1 MEQITVQQI
10 IQQLGS
16 TSSKLQKNDSI
27 ELKVKLPNPEAMAKL
42 LVAMA
47 NNDCGG
53 FIILGVSND
62 GSVVGLNKEEQD
74 RLPTFILHIVNE
86 LTSGIKYA
94 IHGSSVNDREISII
108 EVFNSGAVAYYS
120 RRLTTPQ
127 RIISYRR
134 SNSNVVTAEKLSYS
148 KLFKYMP
155 LDTFILS
162 LNNKSPRFV
171 EPIIWSDQY
180 EQKFY
185 RANYHFPNAEQSAP
199 KVYATCFT
207 RKQNSNAAWKVYSH
221 GTGIGMYCVQLELD
235 VAKLREQLH
244 LSMFKIFEKRVKY
257 ETEFVICNIHKPQF
271 SLYKQYFSPFN
282 FEHFLD
288 LLSLKRDA
296 YDFEDEIRI
305 FAKPEPSEKRNTK
318 GENGEYHD
326 FSISWSEVISKIRV
340 DKKCS
345 LAELHSLQI
354 SLLMSGLNPNL
365 KGKGSDC
372 LPKIDKSI
380 FSIVKDI
387 DVELFDIDYMPGN
400 RHINIY

>member
-86 LTSGIKYA
+86 LTLGIKYA

-108 EVFNSGAVAYYS
+108 EVLNSGAVAYYS

-127 RIISYRR
+127 RIIRYRR

-162 LNNKSPRFV
+162 LNNKSLRFV

-221 GTGIGMYCVQLELD
+221 VTGIGMYCVQLELD

>member
-53 FIILGVSND
+53 FIILGVYND
-62 GSVVGLNKEEQD
+62 GFVVGLNKEEQD

-86 LTSGIKYA
+86 LTLGIKYA

-108 EVFNSGAVAYYS
+108 EVLNSGAVAYYS

-162 LNNKSPRFV
+162 LNNKSLRFV
-171 EPIIWSDQY
+171 EPIIWCDQY

-235 VAKLREQLH
+235 VAKLREQLL

>member
-16 TSSKLQKNDSI
+16 TSSKLQKNNSI

-86 LTSGIKYA
+86 LTLGIKYA

-108 EVFNSGAVAYYS
+108 EVLNSGAVAYYS

-127 RIISYRR
+127 RIIRYRR

-162 LNNKSPRFV
+162 LNNKSLRFV

-318 GENGEYHD
+318 GGNGEYHD

>member
-86 LTSGIKYA
+86 LTLGIKYA

-108 EVFNSGAVAYYS
+108 EVLNSGAVAYYS

-127 RIISYRR
+127 RIIRYRR

-162 LNNKSPRFV
+162 LNNKSLRFV

-296 YDFEDEIRI
+296 YDFEDEIRT

>member
-86 LTSGIKYA
+86 LTLGIKYA

-108 EVFNSGAVAYYS
+108 EVLNSGAVAYYS

-127 RIISYRR
+127 RIIRYRR

-162 LNNKSPRFV
+162 LNNKSLRFV
-171 EPIIWSDQY
+171 EPIIWCDQY

-235 VAKLREQLH
+235 VAKLREQLL

>member
-86 LTSGIKYA
+86 LTLGIKYA

-108 EVFNSGAVAYYS
+108 EVLNSGAVAYYS
-120 RRLTTPQ
+120 RKLTTPQ
-127 RIISYRR
+127 RIIRYRR

-162 LNNKSPRFV
+162 LNNKSLRFV

-185 RANYHFPNAEQSAP
+185 RANYHFPNAAQSAP

>member
-62 GSVVGLNKEEQD
+62 GSVVGLNKDEQD

-86 LTSGIKYA
+86 LTLGIKYA

-108 EVFNSGAVAYYS
+108 EVLNSGAVAYYS

-127 RIISYRR
+127 RIIRYRR

-162 LNNKSPRFV
+162 LNNKSLRFV
-171 EPIIWSDQY
+171 EPIIWCDQY

>member
-1 MEQITVQQI
+1 M
-10 IQQLGS
+10 
-16 TSSKLQKNDSI
+16 
-27 ELKVKLPNPEAMAKL
+27 
-42 LVAMA
+42 
-47 NNDCGG
+47 
-53 FIILGVSND
+53 
-62 GSVVGLNKEEQD
+62 
-74 RLPTFILHIVNE
+74 
-86 LTSGIKYA
+86 
-94 IHGSSVNDREISII
+94 
-108 EVFNSGAVAYYS
+108 
-120 RRLTTPQ
+120 
-127 RIISYRR
+127 
-134 SNSNVVTAEKLSYS
+134 
-148 KLFKYMP
+148 
-155 LDTFILS
+155 
-162 LNNKSPRFV
+162 
-171 EPIIWSDQY
+171 
-180 EQKFY
+180 
-185 RANYHFPNAEQSAP
+185 
-199 KVYATCFT
+199 
-207 RKQNSNAAWKVYSH
+207 
-221 GTGIGMYCVQLELD
+221 
-235 VAKLREQLH
+235 
-244 LSMFKIFEKRVKY
+244 KY

-318 GENGEYHD
+318 GGNGEYHD

-340 DKKCS
+340 HKKCS

>member
-86 LTSGIKYA
+86 LTLGIKYA

-108 EVFNSGAVAYYS
+108 EVLNSGAVAYYS

-127 RIISYRR
+127 RIIRYRR

-162 LNNKSPRFV
+162 LNNKSLRFV

-318 GENGEYHD
+318 GGNGEYHD

>member
-1 MEQITVQQI
+1 MEQTTVQQI

-86 LTSGIKYA
+86 LTLGIKYA

-108 EVFNSGAVAYYS
+108 EVLNSGAVAYYS

-127 RIISYRR
+127 RIIRYRR

-162 LNNKSPRFV
+162 LNNKSLRFV

>member
-86 LTSGIKYA
+86 LTLGIKYA

-108 EVFNSGAVAYYS
+108 EVLNSGAVAYYS

-127 RIISYRR
+127 RIIRYRR

-162 LNNKSPRFV
+162 LNNKSLRFV

-288 LLSLKRDA
+288 LFA
-296 YDFEDEIRI
+296 YSAQRV
-305 FAKPEPSEKRNTK
+305 PSVA
-318 GENGEYHD
+318 EYT
-326 FSISWSEVISKIRV
+326 V
-340 DKKCS
+340 
-345 LAELHSLQI
+345 
-354 SLLMSGLNPNL
+354 
-365 KGKGSDC
+365 
-372 LPKIDKSI
+372 
-380 FSIVKDI
+380 
-387 DVELFDIDYMPGN
+387 PG
-400 RHINIY
+400 